1 MARSILTAAILLAG
15 LGAAQAQ
22 TTCYPRIGA
31 FSGQYEGQCPN
42 SSLKWTAFENTVGA
56 FGRNCSDE
64 PWSFNRTEKVFYN
77 PKANDSFA
85 MQDCYVVG
93 RDQNTNA
100 LKAGLGSEAVRRFH
114 ENRIQRPE
122 TAAR

>member
-1 MARSILTAAILLAG
+1 MARVTLSAALLLAG

-64 PWSFNRTEKVFYN
+64 PWTFNRTEKVFHN
-77 PKANDSFA
+77 PKANESFA

-93 RDQNTNA
+93 RDQNANA
-100 LKAGLGSEAVRRFH
+100 LKTSLGSEAVRRFH
-114 ENRIQRPE
+114 EGRIQRPE
-122 TAAR
+122 TPR